1 MRALIPY
8 LAYLYVSFVG
18 LTTRLKRVGTEHHRR
33 LRERNKRFIYAFWHE
48 QQVFFTWTHRDDNVS
63 VLVSLSKDGELIART
78 MALSGIGAARGSSS
92 RGAGEALR
100 ALTREVECGRDIGI
114 TPDGPKGPRRVPKSG
129 ALYLARELG
138 IPILPTANALER
150 KLVLQKSWDKFQV
163 PLPFGKA
170 VLAYGEPLNVGIAD
184 DLDEKARE
192 LQKRLDDLTVLAE
205 RELAT

>member
-8 LAYLYVSFVG
+8 LAYFYVTLVG
-18 LTTRLKRVGTEHHRR
+18 LTTRLRRIGQEHHRR

-48 QQVFFTWTHRDDNVS
+48 QQVFFTWTHRDDNAS

-100 ALTREVECGRDIGI
+100 ALTREVESGRDIGI
-114 TPDGPKGPRRVPKSG
+114 TPDGPKGPRRAVKQG
-129 ALYLARELG
+129 VVYLARELSV
-138 IPILPTANALER
+138 PILPIANALSN
-150 KLVLQKSWDKFQV
+150 KLVFKKSWDKFQV
-163 PLPFGKA
+163 PLPVGKA
-170 VLAYGEPLNVGIAD
+170 VLAYGEPLTVGLAD

-192 LQKRLDDLTVLAE
+192 LEKRLNELSALAE
-205 RELAT
+205 KELSA